1 MSKKGL
7 NIGGDITL
15 QQEIWVKITNY
26 FKKLIKGEK
35 KVKSEY
41 NMLNEEIEEEMN
53 GLYNNE
59 DDVIPLIRKQQILN
73 DYKDKL
79 NQFLNAKTRVLK
91 VIEIQK
97 KIIDG
102 KDILPGEMLLRN
114 RVLNML

>member
-1 MSKKGL
+1 M
-7 NIGGDITL
+7 GGDTSL
-15 QQEIWVKITNY
+15 EYDVWRKITQY
-26 FKKLIKGEK
+26 FKKLVKLER
-35 KVKSEY
+35 KVKIEY
-41 NMLNEEIEEEMN
+41 EMLNKEIEEETN

-79 NQFLNAKTRVLK
+79 NQFLNAKTRVLR

>member
-7 NIGGDITL
+7 KIGGDITI
-15 QQEIWVKITNY
+15 QQEIWVKITKY

-35 KVKSEY
+35 KVKLEY
-41 NMLNEEIEEEMN
+41 EMLNKEIEEEMK

-79 NQFLNAKTRVLK
+79 NQFLNAKTRVLR

>member
-1 MSKKGL
+1 MPKKGSK
-7 NIGGDITL
+7 IGGDRST
-15 QQEIWVKITNY
+15 QQEIWIKITNS
-26 FKKLIKGEK
+26 FKKLVEGEK

-41 NMLNEEIEEEMN
+41 VMLNEEIEEEIN
-53 GLYNNE
+53 GLSNNE
-59 DDVIPLIRKQQILN
+59 DNVIPLIRKQQILN

-79 NQFLNAKTRVLK
+79 NQFLNAKTRLLK

-114 RVLNML
+114 RVLNIL